1 MYSSKVGPRSP
12 ARSRSSRLSL
22 FSFCALLMNIDAMV
36 LPTHREPEWSTTQ
49 TRISVSMQTSTKW
62 LPEPRVP
69 SCLTARFTSS
79 PSVLGMG
86 LSRNHC
92 SDLPERARPDSP
104 RLFLPCSR
112 PTPAGIERPNSPT
125 SGDRSSGS
133 SSRVL
138 LRRTAIMPHPMS
150 TPTAAGMMVSR
161 WVGIT
166 LPTVAPF
173 PMWASGIRAT
183 WPATPGARE
192 SISAWR
198 RVPSSSMLAQFLTS
212 PMTRTSRQSRR
223 HVVSGSEVDADENR
237 GAEPQRQMVGVAG
250 LEPATST
257 SRTWRPTNWATPR
270 LPPL

>member
-1 MYSSKVGPRSP
+1 
-12 ARSRSSRLSL
+12 
-22 FSFCALLMNIDAMV
+22 MV
-36 LPTHREPEWSTTQ
+36 LPTQREPEWSTTQ
-49 TRISVSMQTSTKW
+49 TRISVSTQTSTKW

-92 SDLPERARPDSP
+92 SDLPVRARPDSP
-104 RLFLPCSR
+104 RPFLPCSR

-125 SGDRSSGS
+125 NGDRSSGS

-138 LRRTAIMPHPMS
+138 VRRTAIMPHPMS

-166 LPTVAPF
+166 LPTVAPL

-183 WPATPGARE
+183 CPATPGARE

-212 PMTRTSRQSRR
+212 PMVRTSRQSRR
-223 HVVSGSEVDADENR
+223 HVVSGSEGMRMRIEAPSLSARWSGWPDLNRRPPRPER
-237 GAEPQRQMVGVAG
+237 GALPTGPHPDYLHCSEQAAQRQPGYGPKPPAHSALKLSG
-250 LEPATST
+250 LV
-257 SRTWRPTNWATPR
+257 R
-270 LPPL
+270 